1 MSLKYLNKIICL
13 SRSSKFSIISFNA
26 ILFVIKVASSLFVE
40 IVSIIF
46 NELFDLLSE
55 YKLSSIELIGIELSN
70 AKVISSFGVFKI
82 FDISP

>member
-1 MSLKYLNKIICL
+1 MICL
-13 SRSSKFSIISFNA
+13 SRDSKSLIISFIA
-26 ILFVIKVASSLFVE
+26 ILFVIRVASSLFVE

-55 YKLSSIELIGIELSN
+55 YKLSSIELIGIELSI
-70 AKVISSFGVFKI
+70 AKVISSFGIFKI